1 MRWIVRAVAIAIVI
15 AGVVWL
21 VRGLDLAAVGD
32 VLARARWWPI
42 VLAATINFGLIACK
56 AIAWRILLGATYP
69 VPIGRLFD
77 YTVTSCAA
85 SLILPLRGG
94 ELIRLWLLRERD
106 HVPIAHSTAVALAE
120 KLLDIV
126 AMLLVVAP
134 LPWLLAELPRS
145 IGPWIVALAIGAV
158 AAIALLRPLAARVSS
173 ESWFGGVVAAMTVL
187 HRPRVLISTTAV
199 LVASWLVDLAMIA
212 LTAWA
217 VGIDLSVG
225 GGLLVLFAVNLTI
238 AVPSTPGQV
247 GALELGAVIGLQQLG
262 VGHEQSLAFALTYH
276 VLQVVPV
283 AIAGLA
289 FNGRQILAKGW
300 RSVGN

>member
-1 MRWIVRAVAIAIVI
+1 MRWIVRAIAIAIVI

-42 VLAATINFGLIACK
+42 ALAATINFGLIACK

-145 IGPWIVALAIGAV
+145 IGPWIVGAQHVADPDALGITVTVDGHVVQRSGTAGMVRATARLIADVTDFMTLSAGDVLMLGV
-158 AAIALLRPLAARVSS
+158 AAGAPRARAGQQVSITID
-173 ESWFGGVVAAMTVL
+173 GVGTL
-187 HRPRVLISTTAV
+187 QNP
-199 LVASWLVDLAMIA
+199 LVAEEP
-212 LTAWA
+212 T
-217 VGIDLSVG
+217 
-225 GGLLVLFAVNLTI
+225 
-238 AVPSTPGQV
+238 
-247 GALELGAVIGLQQLG
+247 
-262 VGHEQSLAFALTYH
+262 
-276 VLQVVPV
+276 
-283 AIAGLA
+283 
-289 FNGRQILAKGW
+289 
-300 RSVGN
+300 